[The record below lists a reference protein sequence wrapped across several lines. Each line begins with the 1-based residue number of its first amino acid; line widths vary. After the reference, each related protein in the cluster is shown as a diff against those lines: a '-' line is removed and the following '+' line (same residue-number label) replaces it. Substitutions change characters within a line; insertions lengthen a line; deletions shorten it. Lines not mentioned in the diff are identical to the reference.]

1 MTGGGL
7 YARSVGGREGAPAEK
22 PARRRRVGIRLLLA
36 CACAMVSAGALADG
50 AIAAAKPCADL
61 RVSKLVIKPTDPSQT
76 QLISGQPAQIEAKI
90 TNAGTCAAGTF
101 VAAFKLS
108 LLSATAVSES
118 ISGLGAGESTIV
130 EMPYAFP
137 KAGEFLAALRV
148 DPGRE
153 VSETNYL
160 NDTALRALTVV
171 PANVSLAITNFT
183 IAPSPLD
190 PTDAIVQG
198 RPAIATITVENTGNI
213 AAGPFTVQW
222 TPLAFAVPLS
232 QAVAGGLE
240 PGETTTVQ
248 LEFVYTLTGSVTT
261 TILASGPGG
270 SAPSA
275 TAKLEE
281 VVEAPLANLRI
292 SKIESHPALAGSP
305 STIEVTVENNG
316 NAAAGPFVV
325 AWQPG
330 PSQAGE
336 AQQVEGLAEGGST
349 TLTFVNVFAT
359 AGIYKGLVMADSTH
373 QIEELFATEKTAAT
387 ELEIPAPT
395 VNLAVLGVSIN
406 PAKPTAGSP
415 ATVTVTVENLG
426 NTASSPFV
434 TAWTPSTI
442 FGLPT
447 LQTLAEETAPL
458 GPGELREIPF
468 SYTYPKAGLFFHSV
482 AEVNPG
488 HVVKET
494 EFANNTGK
502 LNLSVAP

>member
-1 MTGGGL
+1 MTGG
-7 YARSVGGREGAPAEK
+7 YARSAGGREGAPCDK
-22 PARRRRVGIRLLLA
+22 PVRRRVAIRVLLA
-36 CACAMVSAGALADG
+36 CACAMVSAGALAGG
-50 AIAAAKPCADL
+50 ASAAAKPCADL
-61 RVSKLVIKPTDPSQT
+61 RIASVVIKPTDPSQT

-101 VAAFKLS
+101 VTAFKLS
-108 LLSATAVSES
+108 ILSATAVSES
-118 ISGLGAGESTIV
+118 VSGLGAGESTIIDL
-130 EMPYAFP
+130 PYDFP
-137 KAGEFLAALRV
+137 KAGEFLVALRV
-148 DPGRE
+148 NPGRE

-171 PANVSLAITNFT
+171 PANVSFAITNFT

-198 RPAIATITVENTGNI
+198 RPAVATITVENTGNI

-232 QAVAGGLE
+232 QAVAGGLA
-240 PGETTTVQ
+240 PGETATVQ
-248 LEFVYTLTGSVTT
+248 LEFVYTLTGPVTT
-261 TILASGPGG
+261 TVLASGPGG
-270 SAPSA
+270 PSA
-275 TAKLEE
+275 TAKLEK

-330 PSQAGE
+330 PSQAVE

-359 AGIYKGLVMADSTH
+359 AGIYQGLVMADSTH

-387 ELEIPAPT
+387 ELDIPAPT
-395 VNLAVLGVSIN
+395 VDLAVLGVSIN
-406 PAKPTAGSP
+406 PAKPIAGSP

-426 NTASSPFV
+426 NTTSPPFV

-447 LQTLAEETAPL
+447 LQTLAQETAPL
-458 GPGELREIPF
+458 GAGELREIPF
-468 SYTYPKAGLFFHSV
+468 SYTYPKAGFFFHSV

-502 LNLSVAP
+502 LYVTVAP

>member
-1 MTGGGL
+1 MTRGGL
-7 YARSVGGREGAPAEK
+7 YARSVGVREGAPGEK
-22 PARRRRVGIRLLLA
+22 PARQPVAIRLLLA
-36 CACAMVSAGALADG
+36 CACAMMCAGAFADG
-50 AIAAAKPCADL
+50 ASAAAKPCADL
-61 RVSKLVIKPTDPSQT
+61 RVSKLTIKPTDPSQT

-108 LLSATAVSES
+108 LLSATAASES
-118 ISGLGAGESTIV
+118 ISGLGAGESTVV

-148 DPGRE
+148 NPGRE

-261 TILASGPGG
+261 TVLASGPGG
-270 SAPSA
+270 APSA
-275 TAKLEE
+275 TAKLEK

-292 SKIESHPALAGSP
+292 GKIESHPALAGSP

-316 NAAAGPFVV
+316 NTAAGPFVV

-330 PSQAGE
+330 PSQAVE
-336 AQQVEGLAEGGST
+336 AQQVEGLAEGEST

-373 QIEELFATEKTAAT
+373 QIEELFATEKTAPT

-395 VNLAVLGVSIN
+395 VDLAVLGVSIN

>member
-1 MTGGGL
+1 MTAGGL
-7 YARSVGGREGAPAEK
+7 HARSLGGREGAPGEQ
-22 PARRRRVGIRLLLA
+22 PARRRVATRLLLA
-36 CACAMVSAGALADG
+36 CACTIVCAGALAG
-50 AIAAAKPCADL
+50 AAGAAAKPCADL
-61 RVSKLVIKPTDPSQT
+61 RVSKLVVKPTDPSQT

-130 EMPYAFP
+130 EMPYDFP
-137 KAGEFLAALRV
+137 KAGEFLTALRV

-160 NDTALRALTVV
+160 NDTALRAVTVV
-171 PANVSLAITNFT
+171 PASVSLAVTNFT
-183 IAPSPLD
+183 ITPSPLD

-222 TPLAFAVPLS
+222 TPLAFATPLS
-232 QAVAGGLE
+232 QAVAGGLA
-240 PGETTTVQ
+240 PGEAATVQ

-261 TILASGPGG
+261 TVLASGPGDG
-270 SAPSA
+270 LSA
-275 TAKLEE
+275 TAKLEK

-305 STIEVTVENNG
+305 STIEATVENNG
-316 NAAAGPFVV
+316 NAGAGPFVV

-330 PSQAGE
+330 PSQAVE
-336 AQQVEGLAEGGST
+336 AQQVEGLGEGEST

-373 QIEELFATEKTAAT
+373 QIEELFATEKTVAT

-395 VNLAVLGVSIN
+395 VDLAVLGVSIN
-406 PAKPTAGSP
+406 PTKPTAGSP

-426 NTASSPFV
+426 NTTSAPFV

-447 LQTLAEETAPL
+447 LQTLAQETAPL
-458 GPGELREIPF
+458 GPGEAREIPF

-502 LNLSVAP
+502 LNLTVQP